1 MKLLAPKYY
10 LDFSCIADNCKHS
23 CCIGW
28 EIDVDEKAM
37 QKYFSLEG
45 EYSENIINSIE
56 KKGTPHF
63 KLSENDRCPHLNEKG
78 LCNIILNCGENCL
91 CDICREH
98 PRFYNFTNT
107 GKEVGL
113 GISCE
118 AACKLILNSDN
129 FDEFVTLAEDN
140 EPTESIE
147 FDAIAERTNI
157 FNLLKDKEIADSI
170 SKKICII
177 SDYFDIYLDEEVI
190 KETLENLEYL
200 DSTHKELFS
209 KFTTSNTNDKTIEQ
223 ELTRALAYFIY
234 RHCSEA
240 GDYEE
245 FFLSLNLALICTR
258 LISSLATKENI
269 EEIARIVSE
278 EIEYSEDNIEAI
290 KNSFILNDET
300 DENLFN

>member
-37 QKYFSLEG
+37 QKYSSLEG

-113 GISCE
+113 GMSCE
-118 AACKLILNSDN
+118 AACKLILSSDN
-129 FDEFVTLAEDN
+129 FDEFVILSEDD
-140 EPTESIE
+140 EPIEATE
-147 FDAIAERTNI
+147 FDAIFERKKI
-157 FNLLKDKEIADSI
+157 FNVLKDKQIDTI
-170 SKKICII
+170 SEKICTI
-177 SDYFDIYLDEEVI
+177 SDYYDALLDEEHV
-190 KETLENLEYL
+190 KETLESLEYL
-200 DSTHKELFS
+200 HTAHKELFD
-209 KFTTSNTNDKTIEQ
+209 KFTTSDTNDKPIEN
-223 ELTRALAYFIY
+223 ELTRAFAYFVY

-240 GDYEE
+240 SDYEE
-245 FFLSLNLALICTR
+245 FFLTLNLALVCTR
-258 LISSLATKENI
+258 LISSLATKDNI

-278 EIEYSEDNIEAI
+278 EIEYSENNIEII
-290 KNSFILNDET
+290 KNSFILDDEIYKT
-300 DENLFN
+300 LFE

>member
-1 MKLLAPKYY
+1 MNLLAPKYY
-10 LDFSCIADNCKHS
+10 LDFSCIADKCKHS

-28 EIDVDEKAM
+28 EIDVDEKTIK
-37 QKYFSLEG
+37 KYSSLEG
-45 EYSENIINSIE
+45 KYSENIRNSIE
-56 KKGTPHF
+56 MEDTPHF
-63 KLSENDRCPHLNEKG
+63 KLAENDRCPHLNEKG
-78 LCNIILNCGENCL
+78 LCKIILNCDENCL

-98 PRFYNFTNT
+98 PRFYNFTNA

-113 GISCE
+113 GMSCE
-118 AACKLILNSDN
+118 AACNLILSSDN
-129 FDEFVTLAEDN
+129 FDEFVVISED
-140 EPTESIE
+140 EKPIEITE
-147 FDAIAERTNI
+147 FDATEERNKI
-157 FNLLKDKEIADSI
+157 YQILRKDNLTLGEKIQLI
-170 SKKICII
+170 SNYYDICI
-177 SDYFDIYLDEEVI
+177 DDEEI
-190 KETLENLEYL
+190 RKILENLEYL

-209 KFTTSNTNDKTIEQ
+209 KLTTSNTNDKTIEQ

-245 FFLSLNLALICTR
+245 FVISLNFALVCMH
-258 LISSLATKENI
+258 LISPLSNKENI
-269 EEIARIVSE
+269 YDMARIVSE

>member
-1 MKLLAPKYY
+1 MNLLAPKYY
-10 LDFSCIADNCKHS
+10 LDFSCIADKCKHS

-28 EIDVDEKAM
+28 EIDVDEQTM
-37 QKYFSLEG
+37 NKYSSMKG
-45 EYSENIINSIE
+45 EYSENIRNSIE
-56 KKGTPHF
+56 MGDAPHF
-63 KLSENDRCPHLNEKG
+63 KLAENDRCPHLNEKG
-78 LCNIILNCGENCL
+78 LCKIILNCDENYL

-98 PRFYNFTNT
+98 PRFYNFTNA

-113 GISCE
+113 GMSCE
-118 AACKLILNSDN
+118 AACNLILSSDN
-129 FDEFVTLAEDN
+129 FDEFVVISED
-140 EPTESIE
+140 EKPIEITE
-147 FDAIAERTNI
+147 FDATEERNKI
-157 FNLLKDKEIADSI
+157 YQILRKDDFTLSE
-170 SKKICII
+170 KIQLI
-177 SDYFDIYLDEEVI
+177 SDYYDICIDDEEI
-190 KETLENLEYL
+190 RKNLENLEYL

-209 KFTTSNTNDKTIEQ
+209 KLTTSNTNDKTIEQ

-245 FFLSLNLALICTR
+245 FLLSLNLALICTR
-258 LISSLATKENI
+258 LISSLSTKENI
-269 EEIARIVSE
+269 REIARIVSE